1 VTFAG
6 DASQVHTE
14 TAPHVMAA
22 LRNLAIGALRRT
34 EPVSLAAALIGA
46 TTAATPTDRWPPG
59 HQPRTNRTSRKNAG
73 ALPGRLTHPA
83 AGVFPC
89 SQIRRP
95 CRWHSLTSM
104 VGRPPHR
111 EATGLAVGSPGPGWA
126 VGQAQGRA
134 LRLLVHAPPKLPIVL
149 LQLAEGQHPTTSR

>member
-1 VTFAG
+1 VRDVTFAG

-73 ALPGRLTHPA
+73 ALGGQEPGGGRGSRVGRLE
-83 AGVFPC
+83 
-89 SQIRRP
+89 
-95 CRWHSLTSM
+95 L
-104 VGRPPHR
+104 HR
-111 EATGLAVGSPGPGWA
+111 GEPL
-126 VGQAQGRA
+126 
-134 LRLLVHAPPKLPIVL
+134 
-149 LQLAEGQHPTTSR
+149 